1 MSSYRQPVKS
11 EKNRRF
17 TRLLQIAISAEADA
31 ILPAMTGLSLVLV
44 LVSALAHSSWNFL
57 LKRSQDQEVFLWCL
71 LAATAVLLAPLG
83 VFLFWKFPFGGQGWL
98 LVAATVALHAL
109 YFVLLGRSYASA
121 DLSLV
126 YPIARGTGPVL
137 VPILAVVIL
146 GETIAL
152 PALLGIAAVVGGIYT
167 VSLWGNFRAL
177 AGHPLA
183 LLRNPGTR
191 YAVLTG
197 LTITCYAIVDKVGVS
212 RVQPFLYMYLMTLGS
227 VLLISP
233 YVLAVK
239 GRGAIRREWRFNAG
253 AVVVAGLLTFLA
265 YGLVL
270 TAFSLSRVSYVA
282 PAREVGIV
290 IAVLLGTVFLKEPF
304 GRGRLLGSGIIVT
317 GLVLIAL
324 SP

>member
-1 MSSYRQPVKS
+1 
-11 EKNRRF
+11 
-17 TRLLQIAISAEADA
+17 
-31 ILPAMTGLSLVLV
+31 MTGLSLVLV
-44 LVSALAHSSWNFL
+44 LVSALAHASWNFL

-71 LAATAVLLAPLG
+71 LAATTVLLAPLG
-83 VFLFWKFPFGGQGWL
+83 VILFWKFPFGGQGWL
-98 LVAATVALHAL
+98 LVAATVALHAV
-109 YFVLLGRSYASA
+109 YFALLGRSYAHA

-146 GETIAL
+146 GETIAF

-167 VSLWGNFRAL
+167 VSLSGNFRAL
-177 AGHPLA
+177 MRDPLA

-197 LTITCYAIVDKVGVS
+197 LTIACYAIVDKVGVS

-227 VLLISP
+227 ALLIGP
-233 YVLAVK
+233 YVLASK
-239 GRGAIRREWRFNAG
+239 GMSAVRRELRINAG
-253 AVVVAGLLTFLA
+253 TVVVAGLLTFLA

-290 IAVLLGTVFLKEPF
+290 IGVLLGMIILKEPS
-304 GRGRLLGSGIIVT
+304 GRGRLLGSGIIVA
-317 GLVLIAL
+317 GLALIAL